1 MIELNFPLGIS
12 QKHTNV
18 MIWKIKCSLNI
29 SYVRKVNVIAIVQNI
44 LESVFINGLW
54 SAWGPM
60 GVYFK
65 ANDFFVDECRLE
77 GLNLN
82 YILLYCLPITLR

>member
-1 MIELNFPLGIS
+1 MNI
-12 QKHTNV
+12 
-18 MIWKIKCSLNI
+18 I
-29 SYVRKVNVIAIVQNI
+29 SYVLKVNVIAIIQNI

-65 ANDFFVDECRLE
+65 ANDFFIDACRLE

-82 YILLYCLPITLR
+82 

>member
-1 MIELNFPLGIS
+1 MGL
-12 QKHTNV
+12 
-18 MIWKIKCSLNI
+18 KCS
-29 SYVRKVNVIAIVQNI
+29 VDPHRKTTVNVIAIVQNI

-65 ANDFFVDECRLE
+65 ANDFFVDKCRLE